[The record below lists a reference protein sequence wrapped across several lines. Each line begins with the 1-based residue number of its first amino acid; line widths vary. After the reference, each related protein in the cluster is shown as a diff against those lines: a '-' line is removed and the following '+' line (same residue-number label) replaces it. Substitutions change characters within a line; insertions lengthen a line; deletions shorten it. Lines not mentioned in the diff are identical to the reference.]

1 MNKLTLLV
9 ILNVVIL
16 LCIKTYY
23 QQLYEVKPPAYIY
36 VYLYV
41 YEPIKNLETVEVAV
55 KETKPLTQEELI
67 DTYIVEI
74 CKDYNVEPALV
85 QSIVWHESRYDPT
98 VSNGQCIGL
107 MQVSKKWHGE
117 RANKLGVKDL
127 YDPYGNI
134 LVGVDYIHELLTKYE
149 DPALALMMYN
159 MSHATAKRLY
169 NNGIISEYAKAVLI
183 RADKIKQEVR

>member
-16 LCIKTYY
+16 LCINTYY
-23 QQLYEVKPPAYIY
+23 QQLYEAKPPVYI
-36 VYLYV
+36 YV
-41 YEPIKNLETVEVAV
+41 YEPIKNLETEEVVV
-55 KETKPLTQEELI
+55 KETKSLTQEELI

-74 CKDYNVEPALV
+74 CKDYNVEPTLI

-117 RANKLGVKDL
+117 RAKKLGVKDL